1 MKKKASNGWCL
12 TLSLVKHV
20 DFLNFKRKLGYEIA
34 TDMMIFHFIKFCSLV
49 RR

>member
-20 DFLNFKRKLGYEIA
+20 DFFYFKVETWL
-34 TDMMIFHFIKFCSLV
+34 
-49 RR
+49 